1 MCNLSNMF
9 YSRVLTEHCPKVTNI
24 IAVLQIQKKKKKKRN
39 IKQDPE
45 RKAVYVLLTAIVIK
59 CK

>member
-24 IAVLQIQKKKKKKRN
+24 IAVLQIQKKKKKRN

>member
-1 MCNLSNMF
+1 MCNLNNIF
-9 YSRVLTEHCPKVTNI
+9 YSRVLTEHCPKVTNL
-24 IAVLQIQKKKKKKRN
+24 IAVLQIQRKN

-45 RKAVYVLLTAIVIK
+45 RKAVYVLLTAIVIN

>member
-24 IAVLQIQKKKKKKRN
+24 IAVLQIQKKKRN

>member
-9 YSRVLTEHCPKVTNI
+9 YSRVLTEHCPNVTNI
-24 IAVLQIQKKKKKKRN
+24 IAVLQIQKKKKRN

>member
-9 YSRVLTEHCPKVTNI
+9 YSRVLTEHCPNVTNI
-24 IAVLQIQKKKKKKRN
+24 IAVLQIQKKKKKRN

>member
-24 IAVLQIQKKKKKKRN
+24 IAVLQIQKKKKKKEISNKILRG
-39 IKQDPE
+39 KLFMF
-45 RKAVYVLLTAIVIK
+45 Y
-59 CK
+59 

>member
-24 IAVLQIQKKKKKKRN
+24 IAVLQIQKKKKRN
-39 IKQDPE
+39 IKKDPE

>member
-1 MCNLSNMF
+1 MF

-24 IAVLQIQKKKKKKRN
+24 IAVLQIQKKKKRN